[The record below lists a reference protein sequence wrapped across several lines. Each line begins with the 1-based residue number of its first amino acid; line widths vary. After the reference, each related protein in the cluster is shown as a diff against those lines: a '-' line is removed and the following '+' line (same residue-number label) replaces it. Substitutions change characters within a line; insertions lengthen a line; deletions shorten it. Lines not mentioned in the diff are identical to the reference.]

1 MVGRGRDVRTHHDGG
16 VEKARA
22 VLDAGARKRL
32 GVVARPHFVE
42 ILQGAVLH
50 AAAARGAG
58 LDQHVGVFG
67 ADAFHHLVEA
77 LRVVDPEARL
87 LVGREVG
94 RTHVVGV
101 AVGVPLDVVD
111 LVREFHRVV
120 EDSEHEVL
128 HLGVREVEQP
138 LVAGRGRFALR
149 RTDDPVGVLLGQLAL
164 GVDHLRFDPDAEL
177 QSLRVGVGGDVVDAF
192 GEFRGV
198 HLPVAQS
205 GVGVVARVFVAEPAV
220 VEDEHFQ
227 SHRGRVVD
235 HLFQDLGVELEV
247 GAFPAVEQRGDD
259 LVAVVDA
266 VVARPVVEVARGAA
280 RAAER
285 VGVDHFGR
293 GERLARAEPVLRGVG
308 VGAGQD
314 GQHVEFVD
322 LEVEAEIS
330 APGQRSG
337 DDFAAG
343 LAERIAVQREQER
356 RVFGVGRA
364 HLARRLDAFRSV
376 GQQRVV
382 DLRFTRPGPV
392 EVRQEVFVGLQR
404 ERRGVEAVQRDGTL
418 LAVADHGVR
427 GDDVLAGV
435 GREDQFHVERLA
447 AVGHLHDGLRH
458 VLVGELF
465 RGVRHV
471 AQFGVHV
478 AVGMGDAQ
486 GGFAEV
492 AASRRG
498 IGQVLG
504 SVVTAAVALVVGQRR
519 RVVDASAEVAEINFA
534 SGGGGEHHRDLVGA
548 DVDDLLRRGGRYGV
562 RGKGGNQGDQ

>member
-1 MVGRGRDVRTHHDGG
+1 M
-16 VEKARA
+16 
-22 VLDAGARKRL
+22 
-32 GVVARPHFVE
+32 
-42 ILQGAVLH
+42 
-50 AAAARGAG
+50 
-58 LDQHVGVFG
+58 
-67 ADAFHHLVEA
+67 
-77 LRVVDPEARL
+77 
-87 LVGREVG
+87 
-94 RTHVVGV
+94 
-101 AVGVPLDVVD
+101 
-111 LVREFHRVV
+111 
-120 EDSEHEVL
+120 
-128 HLGVREVEQP
+128 
-138 LVAGRGRFALR
+138 
-149 RTDDPVGVLLGQLAL
+149 
-164 GVDHLRFDPDAEL
+164 
-177 QSLRVGVGGDVVDAF
+177 
-192 GEFRGV
+192 
-198 HLPVAQS
+198 
-205 GVGVVARVFVAEPAV
+205 
-220 VEDEHFQ
+220 
-227 SHRGRVVD
+227 
-235 HLFQDLGVELEV
+235 
-247 GAFPAVEQRGDD
+247 
-259 LVAVVDA
+259 
-266 VVARPVVEVARGAA
+266 
-280 RAAER
+280 
-285 VGVDHFGR
+285 
-293 GERLARAEPVLRGVG
+293 
-308 VGAGQD
+308 
-314 GQHVEFVD
+314 
-322 LEVEAEIS
+322 
-330 APGQRSG
+330 
-337 DDFAAG
+337 
-343 LAERIAVQREQER
+343 
-356 RVFGVGRA
+356 GRA

-458 VLVGELF
+458 VLAGELF

>member
-1 MVGRGRDVRTHHDGG
+1 M
-16 VEKARA
+16 
-22 VLDAGARKRL
+22 
-32 GVVARPHFVE
+32 
-42 ILQGAVLH
+42 
-50 AAAARGAG
+50 
-58 LDQHVGVFG
+58 
-67 ADAFHHLVEA
+67 
-77 LRVVDPEARL
+77 
-87 LVGREVG
+87 
-94 RTHVVGV
+94 
-101 AVGVPLDVVD
+101 
-111 LVREFHRVV
+111 
-120 EDSEHEVL
+120 
-128 HLGVREVEQP
+128 
-138 LVAGRGRFALR
+138 
-149 RTDDPVGVLLGQLAL
+149 
-164 GVDHLRFDPDAEL
+164 
-177 QSLRVGVGGDVVDAF
+177 VDAF

-227 SHRGRVVD
+227 SHRGCVVD

-247 GAFPAVEQRGDD
+247 GAFPAVEQRGDG

-322 LEVEAEIS
+322 LEVEAEVA

-519 RVVDASAEVAEINFA
+519 RVVDAAAEVAEINFA